1 MSLEWAPT
9 RLSRRGS
16 NCGSAADAGWTARTK
31 GASCDTWPLIRPI
44 RGPRSPQTTGPVATG
59 LHGDP

>member
-16 NCGSAADAGWTARTK
+16 NCGSAADAGPAGMHAGQHERRE
-31 GASCDTWPLIRPI
+31 PLVILRRSSVPSVAPEALRP
-44 RGPRSPQTTGPVATG
+44 RAQ
-59 LHGDP
+59 